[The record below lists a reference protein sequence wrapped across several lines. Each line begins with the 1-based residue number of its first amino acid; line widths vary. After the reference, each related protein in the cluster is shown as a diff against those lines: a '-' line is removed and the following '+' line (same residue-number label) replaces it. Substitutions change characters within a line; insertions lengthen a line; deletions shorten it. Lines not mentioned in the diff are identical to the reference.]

1 MKNLVINKT
10 RVGINTALTG
20 MTKSTGYGLRV
31 EDREISLNYPDVVK
45 IIGVF
50 ESIDSDS
57 PSLDKLTFPSG
68 LNLDT
73 NAILGEKIKGST
85 SECDST
91 SSISYIIKLKIE
103 NCYLT
108 SNKL

>member
-1 MKNLVINKT
+1 
-10 RVGINTALTG
+10 

-68 LNLDT
+68 LKSRYKCNF
-73 NAILGEKIKGST
+73 G
-85 SECDST
+85 
-91 SSISYIIKLKIE
+91 
-103 NCYLT
+103 
-108 SNKL
+108 

>member
-1 MKNLVINKT
+1 
-10 RVGINTALTG
+10 

-57 PSLDKLTFPSG
+57 PSLDKLTFPAG
-68 LNLDT
+68 LNLNS
-73 NAILGEKIKGST
+73 NAILGEKIKVLRV
-85 SECDST
+85 
-91 SSISYIIKLKIE
+91 KQ
-103 NCYLT
+103 
-108 SNKL
+108 